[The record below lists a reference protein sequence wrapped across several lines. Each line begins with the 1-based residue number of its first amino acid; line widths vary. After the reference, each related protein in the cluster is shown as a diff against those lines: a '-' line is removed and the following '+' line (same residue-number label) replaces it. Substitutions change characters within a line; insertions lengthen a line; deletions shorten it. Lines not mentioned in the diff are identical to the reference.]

1 MNHPAIAGTPPRLR
15 APRGVALAGLA
26 TSMFLVV
33 LDAAMVNTAGLGIR
47 EGLGLSAAELTF
59 VATSYLVA
67 FAGLLLLGGRLA
79 DVLGGRRLY
88 LTGMAVFLVACAVC
102 ALAPG
107 APVLIAGRVLQGIGA
122 ALVVPSALA
131 LALALSPSPEQRTRV
146 VGIWGAV
153 AGAGGLLGLALGGTL
168 TQVLGWQSVFWAPV
182 AVGAL
187 GAAVVVRSIPD
198 LPGRAGRFDLPGALS
213 ITAGISA
220 LAYGVVTAAEVGWT
234 DPGAVVAVVAGPA
247 LLVVFVAVERRSSHP
262 LVPLAIFRTGPVA
275 RVSAVVMLVGAT
287 SASMFFFLPLYL
299 QQVRGMD
306 AQSAGLALAPAAFS
320 LIVGSALAPLLARVL
335 GLRRAG
341 SAGLLLLLAGFAWL
355 TLNPATGGFS
365 VDLVATF
372 VLLGGGGALALVNTI
387 AIAVRDSA
395 DGESGLLSGL
405 INAAQQVGGAV
416 GLATLSGIAIGAA
429 GARDEIDFT
438 TAFAGQAALV
448 GIALVLS
455 LAPDRRARPAR

>member
-187 GAAVVVRSIPD
+187 GAAVVVRSVPD

-234 DPGAVVAVVAGPA
+234 DPGAVVAVVAGLA
-247 LLVVFVAVERRSSHP
+247 LLVVFVAVERRSPHP

-287 SASMFFFLPLYL
+287 SVSMFFFLPLYL

-341 SAGLLLLLAGFAWL
+341 SAGLLLLLVGFAWL
-355 TLNPATGGFS
+355 TLN
-365 VDLVATF
+365 
-372 VLLGGGGALALVNTI
+372 
-387 AIAVRDSA
+387 
-395 DGESGLLSGL
+395 
-405 INAAQQVGGAV
+405 
-416 GLATLSGIAIGAA
+416 
-429 GARDEIDFT
+429 
-438 TAFAGQAALV
+438 
-448 GIALVLS
+448 LS
-455 LAPDRRARPAR
+455 LIHI

>member
-1 MNHPAIAGTPPRLR
+1 M
-15 APRGVALAGLA
+15 
-26 TSMFLVV
+26 
-33 LDAAMVNTAGLGIR
+33 
-47 EGLGLSAAELTF
+47 
-59 VATSYLVA
+59 
-67 FAGLLLLGGRLA
+67 
-79 DVLGGRRLY
+79 
-88 LTGMAVFLVACAVC
+88 
-102 ALAPG
+102 
-107 APVLIAGRVLQGIGA
+107 
-122 ALVVPSALA
+122 
-131 LALALSPSPEQRTRV
+131 

-234 DPGAVVAVVAGPA
+234 DPGAVVAVVAGLA

-287 SASMFFFLPLYL
+287 SVSMFFFLPLYL

-341 SAGLLLLLAGFAWL
+341 PAGLLLVGFAWL